1 MSYFPTGMP
10 SGVSRSVSPRPE
22 AQDTDKGAKDSMA
35 RTGDDEPKIPRAI
48 QDILDD
54 LNIVRQRL
62 SELWAKEYGAASSR
76 VGSTRAMGAAYPA
89 YSSEDLE
96 RRVERDKL
104 NAQEDQL
111 MAEFQ
116 EVKAAARI
124 GPGGDINP
132 ATGSQPPEG
141 A

>member
-1 MSYFPTGMP
+1 MAYFPPGRA
-10 SGVSRSVSPRPE
+10 GGVSPRPE
-22 AQDTDKGAKDSMA
+22 AQDTDKGAKESMA

-48 QDILDD
+48 QDILDE
-54 LNIVRQRL
+54 LNTVRQRL
-62 SELWAKEYGAASSR
+62 SELWADEYGEAR
-76 VGSTRAMGAAYPA
+76 PRRGTTRAVGVAYPA
-89 YSSEDLE
+89 YSTENLA
-96 RRVERDKL
+96 RQKERDQL

-132 ATGSQPPEG
+132 ATGNQPPEG

>member
-1 MSYFPTGMP
+1 MSYFPPGK
-10 SGVSRSVSPRPE
+10 SGGVSPRPE
-22 AQDTDKGAKDSMA
+22 AQDTDKAAKEGMA
-35 RTGDDEPKIPRAI
+35 RKGDDAPKIPRAI
-48 QDILDD
+48 QDILDE
-54 LNIVRQRL
+54 LNVVRQRL
-62 SELWAKEYGAASSR
+62 SELWAAEYGAASPR
-76 VGSTRAMGAAYPA
+76 VGSTRAVGAAYPA
-89 YSSEDLE
+89 YSIEDLE

-124 GPGGDINP
+124 GPGGTINP
-132 ATGSQPPEG
+132 ATEGKPPEG